1 MYCRSKLFAATL
13 LLALASP
20 LALAADI
27 SCKVVGVYDGDTFT
41 CLTDSKKQ
49 VKVRMAEIDT
59 PESKQPYGT
68 RSQQALSS
76 LVFGKQVT
84 LKVQDTDRY
93 GRTVAR
99 AYVGN
104 TDVNA
109 QLVSQGAAWVYRQYS
124 KDRSLIG
131 LEDQARKAKRGLW
144 SLPESE
150 RMPPWEWRKAGRD
163 QRQAQRDSSS
173 SLSGAR
179 SGSSSGSAVSGGAG
193 GTSYS
198 CSVRKNCGQMSSCE
212 EANFHLEQ
220 CGNGRLDRDND
231 GVPCETLCR

>member
-1 MYCRSKLFAATL
+1 MHPRLFAVYL
-13 LLALASP
+13 LLALLPTLS
-20 LALAADI
+20 LAADI
-27 SCKVVGVYDGDTFT
+27 PCKVVGVYDGDTFT
-41 CLTDSKKQ
+41 CLTDAKKQ

-84 LKVQDTDRY
+84 LQVQDTDRY

-99 AYVGN
+99 AYVSG

-109 QLVSQGAAWVYRQYS
+109 QLVRQGAAWVYRQYN
-124 KDRSLIG
+124 KDRSLIAI
-131 LEDQARKAKRGLW
+131 ENQARAAKRGLW

-163 QRQAQRDSSS
+163 LRRTTSVSAAIIDRPT
-173 SLSGAR
+173 G
-179 SGSSSGSAVSGGAG
+179 GSVIGGGAG
-193 GTSYS
+193 GSSYS
-198 CSVRKNCGQMSSCE
+198 CETRKTCGQMSSCE
-212 EANFHLEQ
+212 EAKYQLTQ
-220 CGNGRLDRDND
+220 CRNGRLDGNSD
-231 GVPCETLCR
+231 GVPCESLCR

>member
-1 MYCRSKLFAATL
+1 MHPKMLAAAL
-13 LLALASP
+13 LLSIVPSLTI
-20 LALAADI
+20 AADI
-27 SCKVVGVYDGDTFT
+27 SCKVVGVSDGDTFT
-41 CLTDSKKQ
+41 CLAAGNKQ

-59 PESKQPYGT
+59 PESKQPFGT
-68 RSQQALSS
+68 KSRQALSD
-76 LVFGKQVT
+76 LVFGKTVT
-84 LKVQDTDRY
+84 LKVQDADRY

-99 AYVGN
+99 AYVGG

-144 SLPESE
+144 ALPESE

-163 QRQAQRDSSS
+163 QRQAQRDTS
-173 SLSGAR
+173 SLTGAR
-179 SGSSSGSAVSGGAG
+179 SGTAVGSAIGGSAG

-198 CSVRKNCGQMSSCE
+198 CSVRKTCGQMASCS
-212 EANFHLEQ
+212 EARFHLEQ

-231 GVPCETLCR
+231 GVPCESLCR

>member
-1 MYCRSKLFAATL
+1 MHSKLLAATL
-13 LLALASP
+13 LLALTSP

-27 SCKVVGVYDGDTFT
+27 SCKVVGISDGDTFT
-41 CLTDSKKQ
+41 CLAAGNKQ

-68 RSQQALSS
+68 RSRQALSD

-84 LKVQDTDRY
+84 LRVQDTDRY

-99 AYVGN
+99 AFAGG

-109 QLVSQGAAWVYRQYS
+109 ELVRQGAAWVYRQYS

-131 LEDQARKAKRGLW
+131 LEEQARAAKRGLW
-144 SLPESE
+144 ALPESE

-173 SLSGAR
+173 LAGPR
-179 SGSSSGSAVSGGAG
+179 SGTAGSTAVGGSAG

-198 CSVRKNCGQMSSCE
+198 CSVRKTCGQMSGCE
-212 EANFHLEQ
+212 EAKFHLQQ
-220 CGNGRLDRDND
+220 CGNSRLDGNGD
-231 GVPCETLCR
+231 GVPCESLCR

>member
-1 MYCRSKLFAATL
+1 MRSKLLAASL
-13 LLALASP
+13 LIALASP

-27 SCKVVGVYDGDTFT
+27 SCKVVGVSDGDTFT
-41 CLTDSKKQ
+41 CLAAGNKQ

-68 RSQQALSS
+68 KSKQALSD

-99 AYVGN
+99 AYVGSA
-104 TDVNA
+104 DVNA

-124 KDRSLIG
+124 KDKSLIP
-131 LEDQARKAKRGLW
+131 LEDQARAAKRGLW
-144 SLPESE
+144 ALPESE

-163 QRQAQRDSSS
+163 QRQAQRDSISVTE
-173 SLSGAR
+173 R
-179 SGSSSGSAVSGGAG
+179 PVRGSAVGGGAG
-193 GTSYS
+193 GSAFS
-198 CSVRKNCGQMSSCE
+198 CEVRKNCGQMSSCE

-220 CGNGRLDRDND
+220 CGNGRLDRNND
-231 GVPCETLCR
+231 GVPCESLCR

>member
-1 MYCRSKLFAATL
+1 MHPKMLAAAL
-13 LLALASP
+13 LLSIAPSLTI
-20 LALAADI
+20 AADI
-27 SCKVVGVYDGDTFT
+27 SCKVVGISDGDTFT
-41 CLTDSKKQ
+41 CLADAKRQ

-68 RSQQALSS
+68 RSRQVLSD

-131 LEDQARKAKRGLW
+131 LEDQARNAKRGLW
-144 SLPESE
+144 ALPESE
-150 RMPPWEWRKAGRD
+150 RMPPWEWRKAGKD
-163 QRQAQRDSSS
+163 QRQAQRDSSA
-173 SLSGAR
+173 LTATR
-179 SGSSSGSAVSGGAG
+179 SGTSGGSAIGGSAG

-198 CSVRKNCGQMSSCE
+198 CSTKKACGQMSSCE
-212 EANFHLEQ
+212 EAKFHLQQ
-220 CGNGRLDRDND
+220 CGNNRLDGNSD
-231 GVPCETLCR
+231 GVPCESLCR

>member
-1 MYCRSKLFAATL
+1 MRSKLFAATL
-13 LLALASP
+13 LLTLTSP
-20 LALAADI
+20 LVLAADI
-27 SCKVVGVYDGDTFT
+27 SCKVVGVSDGDTFT
-41 CLTDSKKQ
+41 CLTDAKRQ

-68 RSQQALSS
+68 RSRQALSD
-76 LVFGKQVT
+76 LVFGKTVV

-99 AYVGN
+99 AYAGN

-144 SLPESE
+144 ALPESE
-150 RMPPWEWRKAGRD
+150 RMPPWEWRRAGAA
-163 QRQAQRDSSS
+163 QRQAQRDSTSITERP
-173 SLSGAR
+173 AR
-179 SGSSSGSAVSGGAG
+179 GSAVGGGAG
-193 GTSYS
+193 GSGFS
-198 CSVRKNCGQMSSCE
+198 CEERKNCGQMSSCA

-231 GVPCETLCR
+231 GVPCESLCR

>member
-1 MYCRSKLFAATL
+1 MHSKLLAATL
-13 LLALASP
+13 LLALTSP

-27 SCKVVGVYDGDTFT
+27 SCKVIGISDGDTFT
-41 CLTDSKKQ
+41 CLAAGNKQ

-68 RSQQALSS
+68 RSRQALSD

-84 LKVQDTDRY
+84 LRVQDTDRY

-109 QLVSQGAAWVYRQYS
+109 ELVRQGAAWVYRQYS
-124 KDRSLIG
+124 KDRSLIS
-131 LEDQARKAKRGLW
+131 LEDQARKATRGLW
-144 SLPESE
+144 ALPESE

-163 QRQAQRDSSS
+163 QRQAQRDSTSITE
-173 SLSGAR
+173 R
-179 SGSSSGSAVSGGAG
+179 PVHGSAVGGGAG
-193 GTSYS
+193 GSGFS
-198 CSVRKNCGQMSSCE
+198 CEVRKNCGQMSSCA

-231 GVPCETLCR
+231 GVPCEALCR

>member
-1 MYCRSKLFAATL
+1 MHSKLFAAL

-27 SCKVVGVYDGDTFT
+27 SCKVVGVHDGDTFT
-41 CLTDSKKQ
+41 CLADGNKQ
-49 VKVRMAEIDT
+49 LKVRMAEIDT

-68 RSQQALSS
+68 RSQQALSAM
-76 LVFGKQVT
+76 VFGKQVT

-99 AYVGN
+99 AYVGG

-109 QLVSQGAAWVYRQYS
+109 ELVSQGAAWVYRQYN
-124 KDRSLIG
+124 KDKSLIP
-131 LEDQARKAKRGLW
+131 LEDQARAARRGLW

-163 QRQAQRDSSS
+163 QRQAQRDSTSITQ
-173 SLSGAR
+173 R
-179 SGSSSGSAVSGGAG
+179 PVRGSAVGGGAG

-198 CSVRKNCGQMSSCE
+198 CSTKKTCGQMSSCE
-212 EANFHLEQ
+212 EAKFQLHQ
-220 CGNGRLDRDND
+220 CGNSRLDRDND
-231 GVPCETLCR
+231 GVPCESLCR

>member
-1 MYCRSKLFAATL
+1 MHSKLFAASL

-27 SCKVVGVYDGDTFT
+27 SCRVVGVYDGDTFT
-41 CLTDSKKQ
+41 CLTDSKRQ

-99 AYVGN
+99 AYVGG

-124 KDRSLIG
+124 KDRSLID

-163 QRQAQRDSSS
+163 QRQAQRDSTSITERS
-173 SLSGAR
+173 AR
-179 SGSSSGSAVSGGAG
+179 GSAIGGGAG
-193 GTSYS
+193 GSSGFS
-198 CSVRKNCGQMSSCE
+198 CDTRKTCGQMSSCA
-212 EANFHLEQ
+212 EAQFHLKQ
-220 CGNGRLDRDND
+220 CGNVRLDRNND
-231 GVPCETLCR
+231 GVPCESLCR

>member
-1 MYCRSKLFAATL
+1 MRPKLFAASL
-13 LLALASP
+13 LLTLTSP
-20 LALAADI
+20 LAMAADI
-27 SCKVVGVYDGDTFT
+27 SCKVVGVSDGDTFT
-41 CLTDSKKQ
+41 CLAAGNKQ

-68 RSQQALSS
+68 RSRQALSD

-99 AYVGN
+99 AYVGG

-124 KDRSLIG
+124 KDRSLIS
-131 LEDQARKAKRGLW
+131 LEDQARKATRGLW
-144 SLPESE
+144 ALPESE

-163 QRQAQRDSSS
+163 QRQAQRNSTNITE
-173 SLSGAR
+173 R
-179 SGSSSGSAVSGGAG
+179 PVRGSAVGGGAG
-193 GTSYS
+193 GSSFS
-198 CSVRKNCGQMSSCE
+198 CEVRKNCGQMSSCE

-220 CGNGRLDRDND
+220 CGNSRLDRDSD
-231 GVPCETLCR
+231 GVPCESLCR

>member
-1 MYCRSKLFAATL
+1 MRSKFFAAL

-41 CLTDSKKQ
+41 CLTDAKRQ

-68 RSQQALSS
+68 RSKQALSD
-76 LVFGKQVT
+76 LVFGKNVT

-99 AYVGN
+99 ADVGG

-124 KDRSLIG
+124 KDKSLIRI
-131 LEDQARKAKRGLW
+131 EDKARAAKRGLW
-144 SLPESE
+144 ALPESE
-150 RMPPWEWRKAGRD
+150 RMPPWEWRKAGKD
-163 QRQAQRDSSS
+163 QRQAQRDLASITERRT
-173 SLSGAR
+173 GT
-179 SGSSSGSAVSGGAG
+179 GGGSAVGGSAG
-193 GTSYS
+193 GSSYS
-198 CSVRKNCGQMSSCE
+198 CATRKTCGQMSSCS
-212 EANFHLEQ
+212 EARHQLEQ
-220 CGNGRLDRDND
+220 CGNSRLDQDND
-231 GVPCETLCR
+231 GVPCESLCR